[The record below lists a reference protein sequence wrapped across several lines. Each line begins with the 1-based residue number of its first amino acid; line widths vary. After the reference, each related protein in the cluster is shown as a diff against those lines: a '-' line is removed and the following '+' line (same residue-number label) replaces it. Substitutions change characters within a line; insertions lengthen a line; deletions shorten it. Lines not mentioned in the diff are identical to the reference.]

1 MLHAKWFQWSNNSA
15 SWLDNTYI
23 CLYNSGS
30 LCSDHYS
37 PCPRWWRCDTGA
49 VMWEDVTTHR
59 NVTTDNRHSAL
70 GTGLLTS
77 QQCRTRLQN
86 LPARIANIL
95 VRSSRQILQHSNM
108 ILRSESRRAVLVSSS
123 IKATSH
129 NISLERAPNVNS
141 SWWQVWASVL
151 VIWSGLCWGEEL
163 MVSINTI
170 IRTLLRQGRGFYSRG
185 SLGAYR
191 WVNAS
196 NH

>member
-1 MLHAKWFQWSNNSA
+1 MVAH
-15 SWLDNTYI
+15 
-23 CLYNSGS
+23 C
-30 LCSDHYS
+30 
-37 PCPRWWRCDTGA
+37 A
-49 VMWEDVTTHR
+49 VIITVPVPGDEDAILALWCEKTLQRIAMWQQ
-59 NVTTDNRHSAL
+59 TTDTRHWAPACWHLNNVGLASKTCQLAL
-70 GTGLLTS
+70 
-77 QQCRTRLQN
+77 RTFLSGAAGRHTT
-86 LPARIANIL
+86 
-95 VRSSRQILQHSNM
+95 QHSNM

-170 IRTLLRQGRGFYSRG
+170 IRTLLRRGRGFYSRG

>member
-1 MLHAKWFQWSNNSA
+1 
-15 SWLDNTYI
+15 
-23 CLYNSGS
+23 
-30 LCSDHYS
+30 
-37 PCPRWWRCDTGA
+37 
-49 VMWEDVTTHR
+49 MWEDVTTHR

-129 NISLERAPNVNS
+129 ITSRWKELPMSIVPDDKCEPLC
-141 SWWQVWASVL
+141 WWSDQVM
-151 VIWSGLCWGEEL
+151 CWGEEL

-170 IRTLLRQGRGFYSRG
+170 IRTLLRRGRGFYSRG